1 MEGHLCLCTGAGAR
15 IVSTMSNTVA
25 NLADEVQQAASND
38 EGGRGSEAD
47 EMHAKAASGGK

>member
-1 MEGHLCLCTGAGAR
+1 
-15 IVSTMSNTVA
+15 MSNTVA
-25 NLADEVQQAASND
+25 NLADEVQQAASDD